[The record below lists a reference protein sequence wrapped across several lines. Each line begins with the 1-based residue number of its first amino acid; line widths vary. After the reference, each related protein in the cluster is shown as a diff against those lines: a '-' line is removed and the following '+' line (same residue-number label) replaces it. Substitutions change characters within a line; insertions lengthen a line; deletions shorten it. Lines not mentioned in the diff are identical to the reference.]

1 VPRREDIILAGRAR
15 AIDFPPTPDAL
26 VITEPG
32 TSAADSLPL
41 AVANGGAPVG
51 VAAHPRQRS
60 GLPVTVAPVSAP
72 LSTGTGAAVT
82 PASAV

>member
-1 VPRREDIILAGRAR
+1 MPRREDIVLAGRAR
-15 AIDFPPTPDAL
+15 AIDFPPTTDAL
-26 VITEPG
+26 VITRPG

-41 AVANGGAPVG
+41 AVANGAPVG
-51 VAAHPRQRS
+51 VAAPLRQRS

-82 PASAV
+82 PARAV